1 MKTLIRRIGNLTT
14 KTLKMYLL
22 IPLTAI
28 LISITLVESFAVTRS
43 ITGIVRQRVVEAQA
57 RSNDQV
63 LYGIDQYFREVA
75 EIAQKPGKS
84 MEILPILRKYSSD
97 VTATQLLSD
106 QYTAQMFMFREI
118 MIQNTD
124 FESVL
129 IYHARQDRIYA
140 LSTTY
145 LIQQD
150 RQYDFSVPRTD
161 YREHFEWVGV
171 EAKNTYISGIRPSA
185 MLIKPSSDYVVTYM
199 QEILIPASIKR
210 ESLGMFFINIDVS
223 AFDNLYARYSAD
235 PDSDYYIV
243 DREGKI
249 VACSDHTMLAQQ
261 IGQYIG
267 NDVLASSERSS
278 LVTDDMVYTVSQI
291 SAVCGWR
298 VIKAVGSGTIFG
310 YEKSVRT
317 IIWVGTAVL
326 LILEIAAMGGLISRF
341 TRPITS
347 IQSKLKQVALGDMTV
362 RFDDRERYA
371 VAEIRYMNVM
381 LQEMLDQINQLIRK
395 IYEDE
400 DEKRKLEMSVLQSQI
415 TPHFIYNTL
424 SSIQWMASI
433 QQAESVASKLGAFS
447 GILSYC
453 SRNTDYYVSLGDEIT
468 FIRQYIQIMQL
479 RVLEEVEVQYR
490 VQPELMDC
498 RVLRLLLQPIVEN
511 VFVHAFCDDNK
522 EPRLI
527 IESETGQNSLILRVV
542 DNGKGIRPEIIPTL
556 FEGRPGQR
564 DDSMALNNIQKRVR
578 SHFGRE
584 YGVSVHSVLG
594 IGTTVTVTLPLQR
607 MGLEGRDRQDGRR

>member
-1 MKTLIRRIGNLTT
+1 MKALIRHIGNLAT

-28 LISITLVESFAVTRS
+28 LISVTLLESYAITRS
-43 ITGIVRQRVVEAQA
+43 ITEIVRHRVVETQA

-75 EIAQKPGKS
+75 DIARQPGNS
-84 MEILPILRKYSSD
+84 MEILPILRKHSSD

-129 IYHARQDRIYA
+129 IYHKRQDKIYA

-150 RQYDFSVPRTD
+150 RQYDFSIPRED
-161 YREHFEWVGV
+161 YRELLERTG
-171 EAKNTYISGIRPSA
+171 EDNGKAYISGIRPSA

-223 AFDNLYARYSAD
+223 AFAHLYDRYSAD

-243 DREGKI
+243 DREGRI
-249 VACSDHTMLAQQ
+249 VACSSTEKLAQP
-261 IGQYIG
+261 IDRYIG
-267 NDVLASSERSS
+267 NDVLASVGRNS
-278 LVTDDMVYTVSQI
+278 LVSDDMVYTISQI
-291 SAVCGWR
+291 SPICGWR
-298 VIKAVGSGTIFG
+298 VIKAVGSNTIFG
-310 YEKSVRT
+310 YEKSVRKM
-317 IIWVGTAVL
+317 IWIGTAILLVL
-326 LILEIAAMGGLISRF
+326 ELAAMSTLISRF

-347 IQSKLKQVALGDMTV
+347 IQSKLKQITAGDMTV
-362 RFDDRERYA
+362 RFDDHERHA
-371 VAEIRYMNVM
+371 VAEIRDMNLM
-381 LQEMLDQINQLIRK
+381 LQEMLDRINQLIHQ

-424 SSIQWMASI
+424 STIQWMASM
-433 QQAESVASKLGAFS
+433 QQADSVASKLGAFS

-468 FIRQYIQIMQL
+468 FIREYIQIMQL
-479 RVLEEVEVQYR
+479 RVLEEVEVEYR
-490 VQPELMDC
+490 IQPELMDC

-511 VFVHAFCDDNK
+511 VFVHAFCD
-522 EPRLI
+522 ETSAPRLF
-527 IESETGQNSLILRVV
+527 IESEKAGKRLILRVV
-542 DNGKGIRPEIIPTL
+542 DNGRGIRPEVVCTL
-556 FEGRPGQR
+556 LESRPGQR
-564 DDSMALNNIQKRVR
+564 EDAMALNNIQRRIR
-578 SHFGRE
+578 SH
-584 YGVSVHSVLG
+584 YGNDYGISVHSVVD
-594 IGTTVTVTLPLQR
+594 IGTTVTITLPLQR
-607 MGLEGRDRQDGRR
+607 IGVEGSDRT